1 MVAPIIPIALA
12 AASVAT
18 SVVKNGKSSPERP
31 QLPYFDDT
39 DYISQS
45 RRMQNLGYRQA
56 TKALEN
62 VDTLNDNT
70 RNELQNVA
78 NQYTQNQWSDLN
90 RNYTKQMNQMN
101 QANYQRFGS
110 TGSTPAL
117 YNTES
122 AQRAYNDLASQTAA
136 QTAAA
141 YNDLINSEYKRRLNN
156 LDAAYGVF
164 TNSGNTAYNH
174 DKLNYQTKLYN
185 LGVQLQNEQDDYNRN
200 QNLLGGISS
209 GLAMGAGAAGGAAF
223 GPGIGSLMTSG
234 LQSINNP
241 QNASSLMSGVLGNSL
256 LDRVGAYNAL
266 NNWGGNLLGTISN
279 GKKTGS
285 GTSSPLSTLN
295 QSYSNSSPIASA
307 VNNYISNPFGGINW
321 SI

>member
-12 AASVAT
+12 AGSIAT
-18 SVVKNGKSSPERP
+18 SVIKNGKSSPDSP
-31 QLPYFDDT
+31 QLPYFNDT

-62 VDTLNDNT
+62 VNTLSDDT
-70 RNELQNVA
+70 RNELRNVA

-141 YNDLINSEYKRRLNN
+141 YNDLINSEYNRRLQN
-156 LDAAYGVF
+156 LEAAYGVF
-164 TNSGNTAYNH
+164 NTSGGTAYDH
-174 DKLNYQTKLYN
+174 DKLNYQVKLAN
-185 LGVQLQNEQDDYNRN
+185 LGAQFQNNMNDYNRG

-209 GLAMGAGAAGGAAF
+209 GLALGAGATGGAAF
-223 GPGIGSLMTSG
+223 GPGVGSLLTQG

-241 QNASSLMSGVLGNSL
+241 QNASANISAALGNSL
-256 LDRVGAYNAL
+256 VDRVGAYYST
-266 NNWGGNLLGTISN
+266 NNWGGNLLGQISN
-279 GKKTGS
+279 GKSTQN
-285 GTSSPLSTLN
+285 TLN
-295 QSYSNSSPIASA
+295 QVGDLATNKFAQTGSA
-307 VNNYISNPFGGINW
+307 DDWYNFLYPELSGY
-321 SI
+321 